1 MRQNRDLDSLELMRH
16 RLQEQTKAVTKR
28 LADNKYMSPKT
39 ANALLVGAAA
49 ITVVALP
56 AAAML
61 GIGAFTAAAAGFGA
75 ATAVA
80 ALNKAKAVNME
91 INREGFSG
99 FIAKANV
106 YLKEHSEL
114 YKAVKEQHDLV
125 EASPEVGLDFFNF
138 KQEHEAAQRL
148 AVEQAQREKL
158 AMQSNPKQN
167 QDNELK
173 SDFGMSM
180 R

>member
-1 MRQNRDLDSLELMRH
+1 MRHNKDLDSLEVMRH
-16 RLQEQTKAVTKR
+16 RLQEQTKAVKKR
-28 LADNKYMSPKT
+28 LEDNKYMSPKT

-99 FIAKANV
+99 FIAKAHV
-106 YLKEHSEL
+106 YLKEHAEV
-114 YKAVKEQHDLV
+114 YKSVKEKHDLAV
-125 EASPEVGLDFFNF
+125 TSPEVGLDFFNF
-138 KQEHEAAQRL
+138 KNEHEAAQRL
-148 AVEQAQREKL
+148 AVEQAQLEKL
-158 AMQSNPKQN
+158 ATQNKPKQS
-167 QDNELK
+167 QDNDLK

-180 R
+180 G